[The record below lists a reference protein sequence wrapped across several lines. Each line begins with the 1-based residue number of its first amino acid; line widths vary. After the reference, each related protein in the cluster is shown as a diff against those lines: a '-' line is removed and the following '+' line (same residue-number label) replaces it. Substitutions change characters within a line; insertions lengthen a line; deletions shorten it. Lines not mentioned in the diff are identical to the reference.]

1 MYTMSSD
8 IKCLRFSEIN
18 LNDSFFDSL
27 KADYGGFEDWFKKKA
42 FSGAEAYV
50 QYDNGHI
57 QAFLYMKDESG
68 EVLNDIIP
76 PRPAC
81 KRLKVGTFK
90 IDAHNTKLGE
100 RFVKKIL
107 DKAIV
112 DNYDEVYVTVFP
124 KHTGLIAL
132 LERYGFV
139 KEAEKTGEGVY
150 FKNMKA
156 LTGNLLK
163 DYPLISTHGRRK
175 FLLAIYPKFHTRLF
189 PDSILRNEDDKRYE
203 LIKDVSY
210 TNSIHKIYLCFI
222 PDTASLKPGDLVAIY
237 RTNDNLGPAKYRSVI
252 TSICQ
257 VEEVRTKA
265 SFNTVEEYLDYTNKY
280 SIFDRQDLISWY
292 RQKNV
297 IILKMTYNIALS
309 KRVTRG
315 YLLDEVGIP
324 AEYYW
329 GFFQLTDGQFD
340 AILKKGE
347 INENIIISKA

>member
-1 MYTMSSD
+1 MGND
-8 IKCLRFSEIN
+8 IKYLPFSEID
-18 LNDSFFDSL
+18 LSDSFFDSL
-27 KADYGGFEDWFKKKA
+27 KADYEGFEDWFAKKA
-42 FSGAEAYV
+42 SGGAEAYV
-50 QYDNGHI
+50 QYDTGKI

-68 EVLNDIIP
+68 EDMNDITP
-76 PRPAC
+76 PRSAC

-90 IDAHNTKLGE
+90 IVAHGTNQGE

-107 DKAIV
+107 DSAVV
-112 DNYDEVYVTVFP
+112 DNYDEVYVTIFP
-124 KHTGLIAL
+124 KHKGLINL

-139 KEAEKTGEGVY
+139 KEAEKNGEGVY
-150 FKNMKA
+150 FKNMRI

-163 DYPLISTHGRRK
+163 DYPLISIQDRRK
-175 FLLAIYPKFHTRLF
+175 FLLAIYPRFHTKLF
-189 PDSILRNEDDKRYE
+189 PDSILRNEDSQRYE

-210 TNSIHKIYLCFI
+210 TNSIHKIYLCFM
-222 PDTASLKPGDLVAIY
+222 PDTASLKPGDLIAIY
-237 RTNDNLGPAKYRSVI
+237 RTSDNLGPAKYRSVI

-257 VEEVRTKA
+257 IEEVRTKA
-265 SFNTVEEYLDYTNKY
+265 SFNTMDEYLKYTNKY
-280 SIFDRQDLISWY
+280 SIFEEKDLISWY

-297 IILKMTYNIALS
+297 IVLKMTYNIALS

-324 AEYYW
+324 ADYYW

-347 INENIIISKA
+347 INENIIVNKA